1 MNEIVIQSEIKRCIY
16 TVRGKE
22 VMLDEDLA
30 ELYEVETR
38 VFNQA
43 VKRNKERFPDD
54 FMFQLT
60 QVEYDSLRSQIV
72 ILEKG
77 RGKHRKYLPYVFT
90 EQGIYM
96 LSAVLKSKVAVE
108 VSIEIMRTFAKI
120 REFSLHYNA
129 LAMQIIELERKHN
142 KKFKEVFAQLDAIVS
157 QTQKADEKVMGFIRE
172 ED

>member
-1 MNEIVIQSEIKRCIY
+1 MNELVMQSEIKSRIY

-30 ELYEVETR
+30 ELYQVETK

-43 VKRNKERFPDD
+43 VRRNKERFPDD
-54 FMFQLT
+54 FMFRLSEK
-60 QVEYDSLRSQIV
+60 EYENLRSQFV
-72 ILEKG
+72 TSSSGHGG
-77 RGKHRKYLPYVFT
+77 RRYLPYVFT

-96 LSAVLKSKVAVE
+96 LSAVLKSKVAIE

-129 LAMQIIELERKHN
+129 LARQIMELERKHN
-142 KKFKEVFAQLDAIVS
+142 RKFQEVFAQLDAIVS

>member
-1 MNEIVIQSEIKRCIY
+1 MNELVMQSEIKSRIY

-60 QVEYDSLRSQIV
+60 QVEYDALRSQIV
-72 ILEKG
+72 TLKTG
-77 RGKHRKYLPYVFT
+77 RGQHRKYIPYVFT

-96 LSAVLKSKVAVE
+96 LSAVLKSKVAIE

-129 LAMQIIELERKHN
+129 LAKQIMELERKHN
-142 KKFKEVFAQLDAIVS
+142 RKFQEVFAQLDAIVS

-172 ED
+172 

>member
-1 MNEIVIQSEIKRCIY
+1 MNELVMQSEIKSRIY

-38 VFNQA
+38 IFNQA

-54 FMFQLT
+54 FMFRLSEK
-60 QVEYDSLRSQIV
+60 EYENLRSQFV
-72 ILEKG
+72 TSSSGHGG
-77 RGKHRKYLPYVFT
+77 RRYLPYVFT

-96 LSAVLKSKVAVE
+96 LSAVLKSKVAIE

-129 LAMQIIELERKHN
+129 LARQIMELERKHN
-142 KKFKEVFAQLDAIVS
+142 RKFQEVFAQLDAIVS

>member
-1 MNEIVIQSEIKRCIY
+1 MNELVMQSEIKSRIY

-30 ELYEVETR
+30 ELYQVETK

-43 VKRNKERFPDD
+43 VRRNKERFPDD
-54 FMFQLT
+54 FMFRLSEK
-60 QVEYDSLRSQIV
+60 EYENLRSQFV
-72 ILEKG
+72 TSSSGHGG
-77 RGKHRKYLPYVFT
+77 RRYLPYVFT

-96 LSAVLKSKVAVE
+96 LSAVLRSKVAIE

-129 LAMQIIELERKHN
+129 LARQIMELERKHN
-142 KKFKEVFAQLDAIVS
+142 RKFQEVFAQLDAIVS

>member
-1 MNEIVIQSEIKRCIY
+1 MNELVRQSEIKSRIY

-54 FMFQLT
+54 FMFQLSEK
-60 QVEYDSLRSQIV
+60 EYENLRSQIV
-72 ILEKG
+72 TSSSSHGG
-77 RGKHRKYLPYVFT
+77 RRYLPYVFT

-96 LSAVLKSKVAVE
+96 LSAILKSKIAIE

-129 LAMQIIELERKHN
+129 LAKQIIELERKHN
-142 KKFKEVFAQLDAIVS
+142 RKFQEVFAQLDTIVS
-157 QTQKADEKVMGFIRE
+157 QTKKADEKVMGFIRE

>member
-1 MNEIVIQSEIKRCIY
+1 MNELVMQSEIKSRIY

-38 VFNQA
+38 IFNQA

-54 FMFQLT
+54 FMFRLSEK
-60 QVEYDSLRSQIV
+60 EYENLRSQFV
-72 ILEKG
+72 TSSSGHGG
-77 RGKHRKYLPYVFT
+77 RRYLPYVFT

-96 LSAVLKSKVAVE
+96 LSAVLRSKVAIE

-129 LAMQIIELERKHN
+129 LARQIMELERKHN
-142 KKFKEVFAQLDAIVS
+142 RKFQEVFAQLDAIVS

>member
-1 MNEIVIQSEIKRCIY
+1 MNELVMQSEIKSRIY

-54 FMFQLT
+54 FMFQLSEK
-60 QVEYDSLRSQIV
+60 EYEKLRSQFV
-72 ILEKG
+72 ISSSSHGG
-77 RGKHRKYLPYVFT
+77 RRYLPYVFT
-90 EQGIYM
+90 EQGVYM
-96 LSAVLKSKVAVE
+96 LSAVLKSKVAIE

-129 LAMQIIELERKHN
+129 LAKQIMELERKHN
-142 KKFKEVFAQLDAIVS
+142 KKFKEVFEQLDAIVS